1 MVAVQALSSR
11 GGNLQPHGQGK
22 HCPAELGSPGVAEKW
37 ECFVPCPCHAW
48 ALWRLHW
55 LLCCATDTVTN
66 PGCPGK
72 HVVLGAPQPSCSLPC
87 HCQLVSPAQQHTWDT
102 LHVPNPRV
110 WVGLPNR
117 HRPHTVPRVPWMC
130 RWPQGSTQRPRAH
143 ARPLCPHQRRYGSER
158 EMPRR
163 WSQALLFSVNH

>member
-1 MVAVQALSSR
+1 MGTCSPMGSASTAQQNWDLQVWQRSGNVSLTDKPVPGPSGDCTGSFAVPQ
-11 GGNLQPHGQGK
+11 
-22 HCPAELGSPGVAEKW
+22 
-37 ECFVPCPCHAW
+37 
-48 ALWRLHW
+48 
-55 LLCCATDTVTN
+55 TVTN

-72 HVVLGAPQPSCSLPC
+72 HGVLGAPQPSCSLPC

-102 LHVPNPRV
+102 LHLPNLRV